1 MTTATMSNETPTR
14 VPSVWRGLL
23 WAWRRGGDGGG
34 VTRTR
39 LLWRALV
46 ATTRWGGAMRR
57 WMSVVFELNSRGL
70 MTDPAGE
77 YMRAVR
83 PYVHRHTSYSARVL
97 QLIDF
102 VDWME
107 SAFKPAALQKL
118 LQGEDLVLAELQPP
132 RGCDSMRLQLR
143 RAPVQ
148 SPEGELLLTLMVQRS
163 PDVQHNAQP
172 VEAAALGFSVFRLE
186 GSGCLVIGGVRGP
199 RHPVQRVSTVEISQA
214 MSGWKPSVLMVRVA
228 QELARF
234 WGLKLVGLNP
244 SSHTLQGWTF
254 QFNERHRNAA
264 QRIYDSYDALWE
276 HFGATK
282 GPPGWMVL
290 PLDSDDKLAATALS
304 PEKRERQIR
313 RADFWM
319 RTRRRL
325 HADARELLQRPGRE
339 ARLSRATQ
347 SMQPDDDADWED
359 ESPPSPQIIPP
370 RKQRVL
376 ETGPADL
383 A

>member
-1 MTTATMSNETPTR
+1 MAHSTMSGVRN

-23 WAWRRGGDGGG
+23 WAWRRGGQGGG
-34 VTRTR
+34 VTRPR
-39 LLWRALV
+39 LLWRAFV
-46 ATTRWGGAMRR
+46 AAGRWGSAMRR
-57 WMSVVFELNSRGL
+57 WMNVVYELHSRGL
-70 MTDPAGE
+70 VTDPAGE

-83 PYVHRHTSYSARVL
+83 PYVHRHTNYSARVL

-107 SAFKPAALQKL
+107 TAFKPAALQKL
-118 LQGEDLVLAELQPP
+118 LAGEDVVLAELQPP
-132 RGCDSMRLQLR
+132 RGCDWMRLQLR

-148 SPEGELLLTLMVQRS
+148 SPEGELLITLAIQRSQDVQR
-163 PDVQHNAQP
+163 NAQP
-172 VEAAALGFSVFRLE
+172 VEAAALGFSVFRID
-186 GSGCLVIGGVRGP
+186 GHGCLAIGGVRGA
-199 RHPVQRVSTVEISQA
+199 RNPVQRVSPVEISQA

-234 WGLKLVGLNP
+234 WGVKLVGLNP
-244 SSHTLQGWTF
+244 SSHRLQGWAY
-254 QFNERHRNAA
+254 QLNQRHRDAA

-276 HFGATK
+276 HFEASK
-282 GPPGWMVL
+282 GPLGWMVL

-325 HADARELLQRPGRE
+325 HADARDVLQRPGRE
-339 ARLSRATQ
+339 ARLSRVTQ
-347 SMQPDDDADWED
+347 SMQPHSEDPEWEHDSPEADNGMR
-359 ESPPSPQIIPP
+359 P
-370 RKQRVL
+370 RVL
-376 ETGPADL
+376 ETGRADL